1 MGWQTCRVIIICFKI
16 FACSMSVNVFSLL
29 FYLFIMR
36 IIVMNISIHIT
47 IIYICN
53 PYNYSKKYQIINYF
67 FKGYLIAQQWD
78 AFFYLLSLI
87 GSFYL
92 MFFVFTFV
100 LLLLFFFFL
109 LLSLLLFFIIITCFV
124 FNPFCKC
131 MC

>member
-53 PYNYSKKYQIINYF
+53 PYNYSKKYQVINYF

-78 AFFYLLSLI
+78 AFFLSPVFDRVILFNVFC
-87 GSFYL
+87 FYFCFIIVIL
-92 MFFVFTFV
+92 
-100 LLLLFFFFL
+100 FL
-109 LLSLLLFFIIITCFV
+109 LIIIIIIIFYYYHV
-124 FNPFCKC
+124 FCLQSFL
-131 MC
+131 